1 MSFRRAVLT
10 TLVLALAIVPASA
23 ANKVDEARVAELEA
37 RIESL
42 ESQLSELQSKL
53 AEIEDLAMRDQRANE
68 AFTELTRLY
77 NQGDHVAAKAALD
90 DFQSKYAGTE
100 AAKRADRIARELAVI
115 GKPAPAS
122 VVATQ
127 WYAGESGANLDI
139 ASGTA
144 LVVFFEEW
152 CPHCKR
158 EVPKMKDT
166 WAKFG
171 GRGLNMMAATK
182 VTRSATDDKVQ
193 SFVDTNDLDFPV
205 FKENGELSRYFNVS
219 GIPAAAVVKDGKI
232 VWRGHPANLTDQMLE
247 AWL

>member
-1 MSFRRAVLT
+1 MSFRHAVLT
-10 TLVLALAIVPASA
+10 ILVLAIAIAPVA
-23 ANKVDEARVAELEA
+23 AAKQVDDARVTELET

-42 ESQLSELQSKL
+42 ESQIAALQSKM
-53 AEIEDLAMRDQRANE
+53 AEIEDFAMRDQRANE
-68 AFTELTRLY
+68 AFAELTRLY

-90 DFQSKYAGTE
+90 DFQAKYAGTD
-100 AAKRADRIARELAVI
+100 AAKRAARIARELAVI

-127 WYAGESGANLDI
+127 WYSGENPASLDI
-139 ASGTA
+139 ASGTT

-158 EVPKMKDT
+158 EVPKMKET
-166 WAKFG
+166 WEKYG
-171 GRGLNMMAATK
+171 DRGLNLLAATK
-182 VTRSATDDKVQ
+182 VTKSATDEKVQ
-193 SFVDTNDLDFPV
+193 SFVDSNGLVFPV

-232 VWRGHPANLTDQMLE
+232 VWRGHPANLTDQMLD